1 VESWI
6 AAGTV
11 DECLRDFAGWHDDIL
26 TMIRNI
32 ATPYKWALKVREPM
46 ARWTQGRVTLLGDA
60 CHSTLPFMAQGAVMA
75 IEDGFILARCLRLRQ
90 SDPEAALRRYEDAR
104 RERANGVVR
113 QSTRMTDLFH
123 NEELADHARARAFM
137 ARQFQPEQTRER
149 YEWLFSYDATAAAV

>member
-1 VESWI
+1 
-6 AAGTV
+6 
-11 DECLRDFAGWHDDIL
+11 
-26 TMIRNI
+26 
-32 ATPYKWALKVREPM
+32 
-46 ARWTQGRVTLLGDA
+46 
-60 CHSTLPFMAQGAVMA
+60 MA